1 MLPDSYVGVRW
12 RTVFNCYFLRNKKP
26 VLQSAEE
33 GKKKYVRHK
42 RTFLHSCPYPQTVKR
57 QQLVFT
63 TELLKGFKREFHHS
77 CEKRPKYFTLDVP
90 RIKNYRFLEKRRIG
104 TIVLAESLGESGKQA
119 EAKLHE
125 VFLNNNIPP

>member
-1 MLPDSYVGVRW
+1 ML
-12 RTVFNCYFLRNKKP
+12 FLRNKKP
-26 VLQSAEE
+26 GASECRRR
-33 GKKKYVRHK
+33 KKKICVAQK
-42 RTFLHSCPYPQTVKR
+42 NIPSCPYPQTVKR

-77 CEKRPKYFTLDVP
+77 CEKRPKWFTLDVP
-90 RIKNYRFLEKRRIG
+90 HVKNYRFLEKRRIG
-104 TIVLAESLGESGKQA
+104 TIVLAEPLGENGKQA